1 MIIKP
6 KVSVCMITYGHE
18 KYILQAIEGVL
29 MQQCDFEVELILAN
43 DCSPDLTDQVIQD
56 ILTNHPR
63 RSWIK
68 YFKHQQNL
76 GMMPNFI
83 DALKKC
89 EGKYVALCDGDDYWT
104 DSLKLQKQVDF
115 LEANEEY
122 VIHSGN
128 AIQHSENHNLS
139 GKSIFNVKTD
149 NSYRLEDFLANNNL
163 VTCTVMFRNIRF
175 EFPIDSN
182 KAIFGDWFLYV
193 ILLKKSSGKAYR
205 SLELFSVYR
214 VHNGGVMGKLN
225 SLNFCKA
232 HIFQILIIHKYLEI
246 KKMNQRTLNSLNT
259 YFLPKFRIE
268 LYEKSFLKCI
278 HTGIYNFRLSSWSM
292 PFRKY
297 LSVIKQYF
305 CHRKI

>member
-63 RSWIK
+63 SSWIK
-68 YFKHQQNL
+68 YFKHEQNL

-115 LEANEEY
+115 LEANEDY
-122 VIHSGN
+122 VMCFHQADILKINGE
-128 AIQHSENHNLS
+128 IVGDFITKVPKKYE
-139 GKSIFNVKTD
+139 T
-149 NSYRLEDFLANNNL
+149 LEDLAIYGN
-163 VTCTVMFRNIRF
+163 
-175 EFPIDSN
+175 
-182 KAIFGDWFLYV
+182 
-193 ILLKKSSGKAYR
+193 
-205 SLELFSVYR
+205 
-214 VHNGGVMGKLN
+214 
-225 SLNFCKA
+225 
-232 HIFQILIIHKYLEI
+232 
-246 KKMNQRTLNSLNT
+246 
-259 YFLPKFRIE
+259 
-268 LYEKSFLKCI
+268 CI
-278 HTGIYNFRLSSWSM
+278 HTPTVVFRNVIKDF
-292 PFRKY
+292 PFEFEFTPVGDYFLYMILAEKGKVKY
-297 LSVIKQYF
+297 LLNKMAIYRFESGYYSGLKKYQKFKKWNRTLILISSSTKNDNVKLILFNKLFQSFSLNDAVESKVNIKMSLKKRVF
-305 CHRKI
+305 KISKLFIPPIFLIIKRKILILTNVSK